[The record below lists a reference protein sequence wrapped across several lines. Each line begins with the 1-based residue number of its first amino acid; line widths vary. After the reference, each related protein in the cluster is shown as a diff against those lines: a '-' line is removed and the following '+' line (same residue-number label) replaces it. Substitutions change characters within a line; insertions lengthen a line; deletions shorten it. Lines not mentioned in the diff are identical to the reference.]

1 MPTPPPPPFHLLRAH
16 TSPISS
22 VHFNPSNTL
31 LYTGDQ
37 SGRISILDL
46 RTRRVV
52 AYWRAHS
59 DSILTLTEW
68 SGRLISHGRDN
79 LIYIYEP
86 IQLINSSSSLTAG
99 TEGGLIPKIWKEL
112 STNSLNF
119 CKLSLVD
126 IDHGKQG
133 WMVVPNITNSELAD
147 MYHLPSLRRIYGAIN
162 YHPIS
167 SSDENQNRTG
177 LIMSLH
183 LHLFTST
190 SIHNGNLALALGYE
204 DGKIEVWY
212 CFNPDPKERWDGK
225 LSEGR
230 WKMVYCE
237 KGHNESVMAMVVDQN
252 FEKAFTV
259 SADHLL
265 VKYHLLIPPHLAQAT
280 PLNENTDSRS
290 KPMDQ
295 DKYTTPSQIN
305 KPINISSDLI
315 NESPDTTQNPIN
327 ESPDAPPI
335 PNNDT
340 PSIPRNPINETPSI
354 PSTPINK
361 NSRTHLTPINE
372 NPKTPLIKKHSTGQ
386 IGNSSLSISP
396 QGSVIAVGGWDG
408 KIRLYSTSTFKPLG
422 ILNYHRGTVNVL
434 AFANPP
440 SPPLPSPHL
449 LLDNVS
455 TVLLPDTESNQVGI
469 EKSINN
475 IEVKGLDKGINL
487 TGGID
492 VGLKE
497 KELDDKT
504 IDMNMEEESDD
515 ELDQVGLRYRWFVSG
530 GKDHRV
536 ALWSLMD
543 FHHLS

>member
-1 MPTPPPPPFHLLRAH
+1 
-16 TSPISS
+16 
-22 VHFNPSNTL
+22 
-31 LYTGDQ
+31 
-37 SGRISILDL
+37 
-46 RTRRVV
+46 
-52 AYWRAHS
+52 
-59 DSILTLTEW
+59 
-68 SGRLISHGRDN
+68 
-79 LIYIYEP
+79 
-86 IQLINSSSSLTAG
+86 
-99 TEGGLIPKIWKEL
+99 
-112 STNSLNF
+112 
-119 CKLSLVD
+119 
-126 IDHGKQG
+126 
-133 WMVVPNITNSELAD
+133 
-147 MYHLPSLRRIYGAIN
+147 
-162 YHPIS
+162 
-167 SSDENQNRTG
+167 
-177 LIMSLH
+177 MSLH

-204 DGKIEVWY
+204 DGRIEVWY
-212 CFNPDPKERWDGK
+212 CSNPDPKERWD
-225 LSEGR
+225 
-230 WKMVYCE
+230 
-237 KGHNESVMAMVVDQN
+237 VMAMVVDQN

-280 PLNENTDSRS
+280 PLDEDTDPRPKLMKQVKNTI
-290 KPMDQ
+290 PN
-295 DKYTTPSQIN
+295 QIN
-305 KPINISSDLI
+305 KPINTPFNLI
-315 NESPDTTQNPIN
+315 NESPDK
-327 ESPDAPPI
+327 PPI
-335 PNNDT
+335 PN
-340 PSIPRNPINETPSI
+340 NETPSI
-354 PSTPINK
+354 PRTPLNE
-361 NSRTHLTPINE
+361 NSRTPLSPINE

-455 TVLLPDTESNQVGI
+455 TVLLPDTESNQVGT